1 MRATDGRPYELQS
14 VPTKTVAVRSTDNG
28 ADLVQKLRLHR
39 VGNGLAHSVSKD
51 FAGAEI
57 YIVGASIARP
67 FSTVSSSLSG
77 RDIAINVSVEFKCAT
92 ENPFAAH
99 LTYSLF
105 IIHSL
110 LPPHQQQDEHQQ
122 QEHRDR
128 ADYDDGE
135 LLLMTELLRSGRL
148 RLGLVKLHVI

>member
-1 MRATDGRPYELQS
+1 MRATDGRPYELKS
-14 VPTKTVAVRSTDNG
+14 VPTKTVAIRTTGNC
-28 ADLVQKLRLHR
+28 ADLVQNFASHPCLPLEGKVSAQPTDEVKL
-39 VGNGLAHSVSKD
+39 
-51 FAGAEI
+51 
-57 YIVGASIARP
+57 Y
-67 FSTVSSSLSG
+67 
-77 RDIAINVSVEFKCAT
+77 
-92 ENPFAAH
+92 PFAAH

>member
-28 ADLVQKLRLHR
+28 ADLVQNLCLHR

-67 FSTVSSSLSG
+67 LLTVFSTVTGLAYAKDVSALS
-77 RDIAINVSVEFKCAT
+77 F
-92 ENPFAAH
+92 
-99 LTYSLF
+99 
-105 IIHSL
+105 
-110 LPPHQQQDEHQQ
+110 
-122 QEHRDR
+122 
-128 ADYDDGE
+128 
-135 LLLMTELLRSGRL
+135 MRL
-148 RLGLVKLHVI
+148 C